1 MHRLSEWA
9 VRGTP
14 ANRVNRKDGGGG
26 SAMLEVE
33 DRVRSRARATLAPYI
48 GATAMHTMRP
58 CSSSLATMA
67 GSDIRIFAPAFGNR
81 DGFLPK
87 RGGIRSGRCLLGY
100 LHRGPHPSLLEKGD
114 LGGHRGR
121 DWSMPCIDVNM
132 TVRRYMVWL
141 LAGLFS
147 EGKKKRERPD
157 LINFCRRRQQKI

>member
-1 MHRLSEWA
+1 MMRAMHRLSEWA

-121 DWSMPCIDVNM
+121 DWSMPCIDVKM
-132 TVRRYMVWL
+132 MVHTY
-141 LAGLFS
+141 GLF
-147 EGKKKRERPD
+147 GWVV
-157 LINFCRRRQQKI
+157 F